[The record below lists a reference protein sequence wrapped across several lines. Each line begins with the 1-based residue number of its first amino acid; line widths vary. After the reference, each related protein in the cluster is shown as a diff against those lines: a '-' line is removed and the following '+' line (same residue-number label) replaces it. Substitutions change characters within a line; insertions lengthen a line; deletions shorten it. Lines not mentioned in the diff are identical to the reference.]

1 MFNRSKFDDDN
12 YTKRSSMNEKRK
24 LSNSS
29 GSQLLILGMKKKKEI
44 EAKIDV
50 AQLKEI
56 NIDIW
61 YVIMIRSNLHPP
73 NRLMNKL

>member
-1 MFNRSKFDDDN
+1 MFNGSKFDDDN
-12 YTKRSSMNEKRK
+12 YTKRFSMNEKRK

-29 GSQLLILGMKKKKEI
+29 GSQLTILGMKKKKEI

-56 NIDIW
+56 NIDI
-61 YVIMIRSNLHPP
+61 
-73 NRLMNKL
+73 